1 MNEILA
7 TRIASSKDVVKQF
20 VKCVHLGLTCVEELQ
35 SVALVG
41 IATGTVGALLEYHF
55 KYRTLA
61 ELAIIV
67 ELETIGPLITV
78 MQRIAIIIVILERIN
93 IAQIRH
99 LIGRSLIFACSTF
112 LYQAFGFKPQLLAQG
127 FPLVIA
133 SAPLQHLCK
142 GHGLSLNH
150 ILTKFYNLVPL
161 VRGHTVLCLIQQH
174 LHEQAYGSTC
184 GGLAQFR
191 GACVAGFQHDSSLT
205 QVFLYVSI
213 TFFYRATWHY
223 QSFYGFILR
232 TDGHTAERFYEVEI
246 IEGTQKLGLA
256 IDVTYLLI
264 LAIRVGRNS
273 YTVDVINNLVCAVY
287 AFIVNIPTLQDPCV
301 RRREDKVDELS
312 HL

>member
-1 MNEILA
+1 MDKIL
-7 TRIASSKDVVKQF
+7 TTCIACSKNIIKQL

-41 IATGTVGALLEYHF
+41 IATGTVGALLENHF
-55 KYRTLA
+55 KYRTLTK
-61 ELAIIV
+61 LAIAI
-67 ELETIGPLITV
+67 ELETVRPLVTV

-93 IAQIRH
+93 IAQIWH
-99 LIGRSLIFACSTF
+99 LIGRSLIFAYGTF

-127 FPLVIA
+127 FPLFIA
-133 SAPLQHLCK
+133 SAPLQHLSK

-150 ILTKFYNLVPL
+150 ILTQLNNLVPL

-191 GACVAGFQHDSSLT
+191 GACVAGFQHNSSLA
-205 QVFLYVSI
+205 QVFLNISVTLFGSAARHNK
-213 TFFYRATWHY
+213 TFNRFV
-223 QSFYGFILR
+223 LR
-232 TDGHTAERFYEVEI
+232 TDGHTTERFYEVEI

-264 LAIRVGRNS
+264 LTIRVGRYS
-273 YTVDVINNLVCAVY
+273 YTVDIINNLVCAVY

-301 RRREDKVDELS
+301 
-312 HL
+312 